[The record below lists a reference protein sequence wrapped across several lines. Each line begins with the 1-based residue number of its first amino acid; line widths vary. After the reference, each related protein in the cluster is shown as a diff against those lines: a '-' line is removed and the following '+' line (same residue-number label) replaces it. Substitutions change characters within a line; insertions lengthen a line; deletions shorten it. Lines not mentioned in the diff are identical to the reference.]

1 LLPLY
6 LWSGRCVNVQPM
18 NKKLET
24 LIERVPSW
32 PQKAQQEAAQAL
44 ATIEEKH
51 VRRPLTSG
59 ERAKLTALRKTI
71 DRAIARGGSYT
82 DKEVAASVAK
92 RLDAWER
99 RRKGA

>member
-1 LLPLY
+1 
-6 LWSGRCVNVQPM
+6 M

-32 PQKAQQEAAQAL
+32 PQKAQQEATRAL

-51 VRRPLTSG
+51 VRRPLTGG
-59 ERAKLTALRKTI
+59 ERAKLAALRKTI
-71 DRAIARGGSYT
+71 NRAIARGGSYT

>member
-1 LLPLY
+1 
-6 LWSGRCVNVQPM
+6 M

-32 PQKAQQEAAQAL
+32 PQKAQQEAARAL

-51 VRRPLTSG
+51 VRRSLTAA
-59 ERAKLTALRKTI
+59 ERAKLVALRKTI
-71 DRAIARGGSYT
+71 NRAIARGGSYT
-82 DKEVAASVAK
+82 DEEVAASIAN

-99 RRKGA
+99 RRKRA